1 MAIFEVE
8 ITFKPLKS
16 GKYRCNQTGVV
27 VTKAMIPGY
36 KASLLNQGTRVLES
50 LAIQRPT
57 QPKVS

>member
-1 MAIFEVE
+1 MAIFEAE

-36 KASLLNQGTRVLES
+36 RASLLNQGKRVLES
-50 LAIQRPT
+50 LIARRT
-57 QPKVS
+57 TEPK